1 MNRTYREGFYV
12 SNVSNNPICFVGA
25 GPGDI
30 ELITVKGRRLLDEAD
45 CIVYAGSL
53 VNPELLAGCKAGE
66 VHDSQG
72 MDLDQIIDV
81 MHNAWKNGAKV
92 VRLHTGDPAI
102 FGAIKEQMQRLDQ
115 LAIPYLV
122 VPGVTSAAGAAAAL
136 NAELTLP
143 EIAQTVIITRQE
155 GRTPVPEGEKLRDL
169 ARHQTTMM
177 IFLSVGMLEKV
188 VDELVSGGYPTTT
201 PIAVVERAT
210 WANQKIVRGTLATI
224 APLVASQNIRKT
236 AMICVGRVFGEDALT
251 AVSKLYDSSFS
262 HGTREARYD

>member
-1 MNRTYREGFYV
+1 MNIT
-12 SNVSNNPICFVGA
+12 SNNPICFVGA
-25 GPGDI
+25 GPGDK

-53 VNPELLAGCKAGE
+53 VNPELLKGCRADL
-66 VHDSQG
+66 HDSKG
-72 MDLDQIIDV
+72 MDLEQIIEV
-81 MHNAWKNGAKV
+81 MHEAWCRGGRV

-102 FGAIKEQMQRLDQ
+102 FGAIKEQMQKLDG
-115 LAIPYLV
+115 LGVPYLV

-155 GRTPVPEGEKLRDL
+155 GRTPVPELEKLREL

-177 IFLSVGMLEKV
+177 IFLSVGMLETV
-188 VDELVSGGYPTTT
+188 VSELQAGGYPEDT

-210 WANQKIVRGTLATI
+210 WDNQKIVRGTLKTI
-224 APLVASQNIRKT
+224 CPLVRDQEIVKT
-236 AMICVGRVFGEDALT
+236 AMICVGRVFGQTELAT
-251 AVSKLYDSSFS
+251 ASKLYDASFS
-262 HGTREARYD
+262 HGTREARCG

>member
-1 MNRTYREGFYV
+1 VT
-12 SNVSNNPICFVGA
+12 NVIINPICFVGA
-25 GPGDI
+25 GPGDT

-53 VNPELLAGCKAGE
+53 VNPDLLQGCHAKE
-66 VHDSQG
+66 IHDSQG
-72 MDLDQIIDV
+72 MDLEQILAV
-81 MHNAWKNGAKV
+81 MKAAWQRGDKV
-92 VRLHTGDPAI
+92 VRLHTGDPSI

-115 LAIPYLV
+115 LNIPYLV

-136 NAELTLP
+136 QAELTLP

-177 IFLSVGMLEKV
+177 IFLSVGMIEKV
-188 VDELVSGGYPTTT
+188 VAELIAGGYPPST

-210 WANQKIVRGTLATI
+210 WPSQNIVRGTLATI
-224 APLVASQNIRKT
+224 APLVNSNNIKKT
-236 AMICVGRVFGEDALT
+236 AMICVGRVFGENPLT
-251 AVSKLYDSSFS
+251 AESKLYDSTFS
-262 HGTREARYD
+262 HGTREARCGK

>member
-1 MNRTYREGFYV
+1 MT
-12 SNVSNNPICFVGA
+12 NVTNNPICFVGA

-53 VNPELLAGCKAGE
+53 VNPELLNGCKAKE
-66 VHDSQG
+66 IHDSQG
-72 MDLDQIIDV
+72 MDLDQILEV
-81 MHNAWKNGAKV
+81 MHEAWQRGEKV
-92 VRLHTGDPAI
+92 VRLHTGDPSI
-102 FGAIKEQMQRLDQ
+102 FGAIKEQMYRLDQ
-115 LAIPYLV
+115 LNIPYLV

-136 NAELTLP
+136 QAELTLP

-177 IFLSVGMLEKV
+177 IFLSVGMIEKV
-188 VDELVSGGYPTTT
+188 VDELITGGYPTST

-210 WANQKIVRGTLATI
+210 WPNQKIINGTLATI
-224 APLVASQNIRKT
+224 ASLVNAEKIRKT
-236 AMICVGRVFGEDALT
+236 AMICVGRVFGKDPLT
-251 AVSKLYDSSFS
+251 AESKLYDSSFS
-262 HGTREARYD
+262 HGTREARCGE